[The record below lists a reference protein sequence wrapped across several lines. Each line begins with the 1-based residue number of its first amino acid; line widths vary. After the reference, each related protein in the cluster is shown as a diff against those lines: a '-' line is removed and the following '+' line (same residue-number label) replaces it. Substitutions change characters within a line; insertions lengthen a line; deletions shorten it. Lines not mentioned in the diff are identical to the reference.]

1 MLHLPTAGPHA
12 GVHHTV
18 PAGVA
23 GALAGAATVQPM
35 AMTPLDELVVLD
47 AAALREWLAEHHAT
61 SPGVL
66 LVLGKVG
73 GSVTTLTWE
82 SAVEE
87 LLCVGWIDGVAGK
100 RDGETYTV
108 RVTPRRPRSTWSAR
122 NVALV
127 AQLEAEG
134 RMRPAGR
141 ATVDQAK
148 ADGRWDRAYAGPADA
163 EVPED
168 LAAAVSAD
176 PAAKA
181 MWDVLTRTNRYA
193 LIQKVTSVKRPPT
206 RTRNIAAAVAMLA
219 RGDTPYP
226 QKARPTA
233 T

>member
-1 MLHLPTAGPHA
+1 
-12 GVHHTV
+12 
-18 PAGVA
+18 
-23 GALAGAATVQPM
+23 M
-35 AMTPLDELVVLD
+35 AMPPLDELVVPD
-47 AAALREWLAEHHAT
+47 ATALRDWLAEHHAM

-66 LVLGKVG
+66 LVLGKAG

-87 LLCVGWIDGVAGK
+87 LLCVGWIDSVAGK
-100 RDGETYTV
+100 RDDETYTV

-127 AQLEAEG
+127 AQLEAED

-141 ATVDQAK
+141 AAVDLAK
-148 ADGRWDRAYAGPADA
+148 ADGRWDRAYAGPAAA

-168 LAAAVSAD
+168 LAAAVAAD
-176 PAAKA
+176 PAAQA
-181 MWDVLTRTNRYA
+181 GWDILTRTNRYA
-193 LIQKVTSVKRPPT
+193 LIQKVTTVKRAET

-226 QKARPTA
+226 QRARPQPR
-233 T
+233 